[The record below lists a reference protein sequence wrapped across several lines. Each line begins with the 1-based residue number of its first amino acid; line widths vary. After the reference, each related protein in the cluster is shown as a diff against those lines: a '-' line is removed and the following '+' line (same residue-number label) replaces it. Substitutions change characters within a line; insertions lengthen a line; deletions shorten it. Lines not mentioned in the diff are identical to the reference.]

1 MTPETAIAS
10 LLDSRA
16 PGATICPSEA
26 ARLLAGDGGDWR
38 ARMGDV
44 HDAVA
49 GMSDKREVALSWKG
63 EAKASPD
70 GPYRI
75 GRPV

>member
-1 MTPETAIAS
+1 MTPEAAIAS

-26 ARLLAGDGGDWR
+26 ARLLAGDDGDWR

-49 GMSDKREVALSWKG
+49 GMSECGKVTLSWKG
-63 EAKASPD
+63 
-70 GPYRI
+70 
-75 GRPV
+75 